1 MVNDGLKK
9 AGRFGQKTRF
19 PAPGTLKRNLATNA
33 ALTTQ
38 TIDAGHP
45 QKLFWPSRFMVY

>member
-1 MVNDGLKK
+1 MVNSELKNATQLAEECGSAADGE
-9 AGRFGQKTRF
+9 
-19 PAPGTLKRNLATNA
+19 LKRNLATNA

-38 TIDAGHP
+38 TIDVRHP